1 MTNPT
6 NRFVSPKMMRE
17 ILLVS
22 EQHRKE
28 TEAEAN
34 KNRSIVLERIRW
46 RGFTESILG
55 AAEELHVLP
64 PLCESVEAELV
75 RRTKALEACEATGK
89 HWKPRKPFTGSSKPR
104 CNRCGVR
111 VDVSIAEDTDITYRM
126 WCELLEK
133 YQDEHRTK
141 PGDLPTETQLRE
153 AGFYKP
159 DHHTPAQIK
168 PPFSRTWHPIIMG
181 CRHDVIALT
190 AAVSLARLAG
200 ALRSGKHTPDT
211 LPTEQNETGRRWSF

>member
-1 MTNPT
+1 
-6 NRFVSPKMMRE
+6 MMRE

-28 TEAEAN
+28 TEIEAN
-34 KNRSIVLERIRW
+34 KNRTIVLERIRW
-46 RGFTESILG
+46 RGFTDSIPWVS
-55 AAEELHVLP
+55 EELGLG
-64 PLCESVEAELV
+64 VELQAAVTTEV
-75 RRTKALEACEATGK
+75 TRRVVARTECEASGK
-89 HWKPRKPFTGSSKPR
+89 HWKPRKPFTGTSKPR

-111 VDVSIAEDTDITYRM
+111 VDVSIIEDTDIVYRM

-141 PGDLPTETQLRE
+141 PGDLPTEPQLRE

-200 ALRSGKHTPDT
+200 ALWGGKHAPDT
-211 LPTEQNETGRRWSF
+211 LPTERNETGRRWSF